1 VTAIGSGERGSTTLW
16 VLALSLLLLMVGGIS
31 LDLWRAL
38 ADHRQLV
45 GVADAAAVAAASGV
59 DVDHFRETGEVRL
72 SDDRATRLA
81 HRLIAAQCSSG
92 GSCRAVEDVSV
103 VVSGVSVAVEL
114 RRGFDLTLL
123 GLAVPEGLLAER
135 LEVVARA
142 HADASFRP

>member
-1 VTAIGSGERGSTTLW
+1 MTGKWSDERGSTTLW
-16 VLALSLLLLMVGGIS
+16 VLALSLVLLMVGGIS

-38 ADHRQLV
+38 AEHRELA

-59 DVDHFRETGEVRL
+59 DVDHFRETGEVML
-72 SDDRATRLA
+72 AADRAIELA
-81 HRLIAAQCSSG
+81 HRLIAAQCPSDG
-92 GSCRAVEDVSV
+92 ICPAVD
-103 VVSGVSVAVEL
+103 GVSVAVDGVSVVVEL

-123 GLAVPEGLLAER
+123 GLAVPEGIVAER